1 MTSMHKTYSSVEVVD
16 EEDQEVEDLETD
28 QEVVDSDDEVE
39 VLVEVVTEL
48 DLDLVEVIEVGIEV
62 AEAIDQTEDLVVDRI
77 SVLLLAHEHQLVDQ
91 VMAEYA
97 VISTNKPQDLEHLE
111 TIKAEIEVDLDLV
124 EVIEVEIEV
133 AETMLLAAEMED
145 IVVPEIIL
153 SLDTTIP
160 IVDEHLLEGNV

>member
-48 DLDLVEVIEVGIEV
+48 DLDLVEVIEV
-62 AEAIDQTEDLVVDRI
+62 
-77 SVLLLAHEHQLVDQ
+77 
-91 VMAEYA
+91 
-97 VISTNKPQDLEHLE
+97 
-111 TIKAEIEVDLDLV
+111 
-124 EVIEVEIEV
+124 EIEV